1 MVAALIER
9 EACCNPTT
17 FSGGSKQ
24 AIKLGLDSAFGTP
37 APYTGETP
45 PFKGGV
51 LQITSWTDPL
61 EAHLSQLQRDFSAL
75 FEDKSLAKDAQF
87 LRRVA
92 ITIKHL
98 HYDAMR
104 NPMTDEVQTFLTT
117 SLGDFQV
124 SEMTLLDAADSYSEQ
139 DPKHSD
145 LSELLSEIA
154 TFGPLFIRLPL
165 SGGDPSMLYR

>member
-1 MVAALIER
+1 MVAALIE
-9 EACCNPTT
+9 
-17 FSGGSKQ
+17 
-24 AIKLGLDSAFGTP
+24 
-37 APYTGETP
+37 
-45 PFKGGV
+45 
-51 LQITSWTDPL
+51 ITSWTDPL

-75 FEDKSLAKDAQF
+75 FEEKNLAKDAQF

-104 NPMTDEVQTFLTT
+104 NPMSDEVLGFLTT
-117 SLGDFQV
+117 PLGDFQV

-145 LSELLSEIA
+145 LSELLAEIA
-154 TFGPLFIRLPL
+154 TFGPLFIRLPI
-165 SGGDPSMLYR
+165 SGGDPLMLHR